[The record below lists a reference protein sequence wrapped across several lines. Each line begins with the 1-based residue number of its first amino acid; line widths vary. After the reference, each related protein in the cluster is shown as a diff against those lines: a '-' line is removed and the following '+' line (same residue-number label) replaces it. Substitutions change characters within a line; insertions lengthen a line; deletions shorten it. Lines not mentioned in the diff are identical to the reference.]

1 MTELEYEKLASV
13 NVSPS
18 DNPASLPASMFSVSF
33 VSMSVEYLVT
43 SFLNIVTSYFPSS
56 SLACYEATFV
66 RALALQHTCDGKLT
80 IGNLKKDVTRYSTDI
95 ETNETLNMEAG
106 REAGLSEGET
116 FTLANFSYSNSVI
129 VQRMFHY
136 LSTNDFIRITVR
148 FL

>member
-1 MTELEYEKLASV
+1 MQNNNELQRRTSKKSKLS
-13 NVSPS
+13 
-18 DNPASLPASMFSVSF
+18 SLNKD
-33 VSMSVEYLVT
+33 
-43 SFLNIVTSYFPSS
+43 LNLVTSYFPSS
-56 SLACYEATFV
+56 SMACYEATFV
-66 RALALQHTCDGKLT
+66 LALALQHTYDGKLT

-95 ETNETLNMEAG
+95 ETNQTLNMEAG

-136 LSTNDFIRITVR
+136 LSTNDFIGITVR